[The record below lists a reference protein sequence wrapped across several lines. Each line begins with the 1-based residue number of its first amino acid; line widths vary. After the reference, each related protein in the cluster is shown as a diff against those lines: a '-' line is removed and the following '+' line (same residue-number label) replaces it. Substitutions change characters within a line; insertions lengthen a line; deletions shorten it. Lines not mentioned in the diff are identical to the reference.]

1 MRIGVLAGWPLY
13 GIDGP
18 DLYLLDA
25 FRGVAT
31 AAAERT
37 CNVLFAA
44 GLATAARPQPH
55 SALPYVGAH
64 CHYVPVGAFN
74 TDGLILI
81 PPFFTG
87 LTAEQMDALAHSGTP
102 CVFLGQP
109 GPGPSVISDTE
120 AGLATAIAHLKSL
133 GHTDIAFVAGHKVAP
148 VNYSTHRLA
157 FDEAMRQNHLRVDAA
172 RVAYG
177 LHSRPGGCAAMQTL
191 LAQAHQTSSPF
202 SAVVVDGDESL
213 VGVMDAL
220 RDAGL
225 RVPHDIAVIAYN
237 NSLQSQTLAPPV
249 TVIHQ
254 QTAEIGRRAAH
265 LLLDLLTLTRTGD
278 VARADAVVSVPEQLI
293 VRESCGARLARQRR
307 RVSLAPRKQPDA
319 DEALLAEM
327 VDAIRLEGGDIGDEA
342 LRDICRSV
350 VSAWRAYLKRD
361 GGEAHVVRWLQA
373 LTAALERSRSGLEDA
388 RAWHT
393 ALSSLPA
400 LASGSVRTHV
410 RRARVS
416 EAIHQAHVTVA
427 QFVQQQQAQRT
438 QARLRTTE
446 RMAVLSARLL
456 TATSDAEIMQVAAAG
471 LLELDTQLLCIALLD
486 GVTQDDGVLLSDAAQ
501 SRLRYA
507 AWTLGATGV
516 TTTWREAHNF
526 PPSHRVGAGK
536 SEALLVIPFD
546 VDGAQAG
553 FVAITLEGIALGG
566 AITQQIAGAIR
577 SSRLYAQ
584 LAQARA
590 WRGECVWPA
599 RLLRALAQRA
609 LAYIHAHYAGDTT
622 RERIA
627 AHVGIHSDYLTYI
640 FRCETGLTP
649 IAYLNRFR
657 IEQACRMIGSG
668 KNITEVALAV
678 GFSDLSYFSR
688 VFRRQVGVSPLRFQR
703 GRTMRRVTADD

>member
-13 GIDGP
+13 GMDGP

-25 FRGVAT
+25 FRGVAA
-31 AAAERT
+31 AAAERG
-37 CNVLFAA
+37 CDVLFAA

-55 SALPYVGAH
+55 SALPYVGPN
-64 CHYVPVGAFN
+64 CQYVPVGAFN

-87 LTAEQMDALAHSGTP
+87 LTAEQMDALAHGGTP

-120 AGLATAIAHLKSL
+120 AGLASAIAHLKSL

-157 FDEAMRQNHLRVDAA
+157 FDEAMRQNHLRADAA

-191 LAQAHQTSSPF
+191 LAQAHQTSRPF
-202 SAVVVDGDESL
+202 SAVIVDGDESL

-265 LLLDLLTLTRTGD
+265 LLIDMLTRTGK
-278 VARADAVVSVPEQLI
+278 VTCADAVVRVPEQLI
-293 VRESCGARLARQRR
+293 VRASCGARLARQQR
-307 RVSLAPRKQPDA
+307 RVSLAPRKQPGA

-327 VDAIRLEGGDIGDEA
+327 TEAIRLEGGGIGDEA
-342 LRDICRSV
+342 LRDICASV
-350 VSAWRAYLKRD
+350 VNAWRAYLKSTGD
-361 GGEAHVVRWLQA
+361 EAHVVRWLQA
-373 LTAALERSRSGLEDA
+373 LSTALDRSRSGLVDA

-393 ALSSLPA
+393 ALSSLLA
-400 LASGSVRTHV
+400 LASGSARTAA

-456 TATSDAEIMQVAAAG
+456 TATSDAEIMQVATAG
-471 LLELDTQLLCIALLD
+471 LQELDTQLMCIALLD
-486 GVTQDDGVLLSDAAQ
+486 GITQYDGVLLSDAPQ

-507 AWTLGATGV
+507 AWTLDATGV
-516 TTTWREAHNF
+516 TTTWREAHLF
-526 PPSHRVGAGK
+526 PPEHPASAEK
-536 SEALLVIPFD
+536 CASLLVIPFD
-546 VDGAQAG
+546 VDGVQAG
-553 FVAITLEGIALGG
+553 FVAMTLEGIALGG

-590 WRGECVWPA
+590 EAERAKRIHPST
-599 RLLRALAQRA
+599 RALAQRA
-609 LAYIHAHYAGDTT
+609 LAYIHVHYAGDTT

-640 FRCETGLTP
+640 FRRETGLTP

-657 IEQACRMIGSG
+657 IEQACRMIEGG

-688 VFRRQVGVSPLRFQR
+688 VFRRHVGVSPNRFQQ
-703 GRTMRRVTADD
+703 GRTMRRLPTDD